1 MFCQCMIFMTGITY
15 RKLLL
20 IISLIL
26 LILNIVCQCE
36 ISKEQNRTETKETVS
51 VHVTPDKYEEL

>member
-1 MFCQCMIFMTGITY
+1 MIFMTGITY

-36 ISKEQNRTETKETVS
+36 ISIEQNRTETKETVS